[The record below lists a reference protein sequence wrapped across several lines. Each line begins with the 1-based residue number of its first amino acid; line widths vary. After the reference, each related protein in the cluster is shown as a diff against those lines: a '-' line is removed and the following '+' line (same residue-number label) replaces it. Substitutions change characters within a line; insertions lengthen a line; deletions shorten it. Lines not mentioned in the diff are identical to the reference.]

1 MHHLPYLN
9 IKMLFQRIH
18 VCAHSATEKSRLLG
32 DDPQPCT
39 QIMEANAC
47 DVKIVNED
55 LATCRFH
62 KAEKCT
68 DKSSLATARPTHH
81 TYSLTSLEGACNAF

>member
-1 MHHLPYLN
+1 
-9 IKMLFQRIH
+9 
-18 VCAHSATEKSRLLG
+18 
-32 DDPQPCT
+32 
-39 QIMEANAC
+39 MEANAC

-81 TYSLTSLEGACNAF
+81 TYSLTSLESARNAF